1 MSKVFKKDLIDKL
14 VNKHGM
20 TKAAARDMLDRVIDV
35 ISGELLAG
43 NDVGVSGLGTF
54 KIKERSAREC
64 RNPNNGKKVRVE
76 AHKVVTF
83 KAESGL
89 RDLVK

>member
-14 VNKHGM
+14 VDKHGL
-20 TKAAARDMLDRVIDV
+20 TKHAARSALEAVIDV

-43 NDVGVSGLGTF
+43 NDVGLSGLGTF
-54 KIKERSAREC
+54 KIKERAAREC

-76 AHKVVTF
+76 AHNVVTF